1 MSELRWHP
9 LRREWVITATHR
21 MERTFLPPASE
32 CPLCPSKGKEQ
43 TEIPKETFDIVVFE
57 NRFPSL
63 LPNPPAPSVSPSK
76 LYKVKPS
83 KGVCEVVVYTPEH
96 TGSLTT
102 QSVERIYKLLLV
114 WQDRFIELSRLPYVR
129 YVLIFENKGK
139 EVGVTLHHPHGQ
151 IYAFPFIPPV
161 LQNEIRSM
169 REHRRKTGRCLMC
182 DIGEREKEDG
192 RVIIESPSHL
202 AFVPFFA
209 RWPYEVFI
217 MPKSHICG
225 LDEYDEEMLMDLAYI
240 LKAVF
245 LKYDNL
251 FSFSLPYMMLMHQRP
266 AKDKSGLFHYHIEFY
281 PPYRSRD
288 KLKFLASVESGA
300 GNFINDSHPED
311 KAKELRE
318 LPPFSI
324 EEVE

>member
-9 LRREWVITATHR
+9 LRREWVMTATHR
-21 MERTFLPPASE
+21 MERTFLPPPSE
-32 CPLCPSKGKEQ
+32 CPLCPSRGNMQ
-43 TEIPKETFDIVVFE
+43 TEIPREDFDIVVFE

-63 LPNPPAPSVSPSK
+63 FPEPPSPSVSSSR

-83 KGVCEVVVYTPEH
+83 RGVCEVIVYTPEH
-96 TGSLTT
+96 TGSLAT
-102 QSVERIYKLLLV
+102 QSLERIYKLFLV
-114 WQDRFIELSRLPYVR
+114 WQDRFRELSQLPYVR

-161 LQNEIRSM
+161 IKNEIRSLQ
-169 REHRRKTGRCLMC
+169 EHKRKERRCLIC
-182 DIGEREKEDG
+182 DIAEIEKVEN
-192 RVIIESPSHL
+192 RVIIESPCHV

-209 RWPYEVFI
+209 RWPYEVFL
-217 MPKSHICG
+217 MPKLHIPS
-225 LDEYDEEMLMDLAYI
+225 LDEYDEEKLFDLAQI
-240 LKAVF
+240 LKAIL

-251 FSFSLPYMMLMHQRP
+251 FSFSLPYMMVMHQRP
-266 AKDKSGLFHYHIEFY
+266 SKDKSDLFHYHIEFY

-288 KLKFLASVESGA
+288 KLKYLASVESGA

-311 KAKELRE
+311 KAEELRK

>member
-9 LRREWVITATHR
+9 LRREWVMTATHR
-21 MERTFLPPASE
+21 MERTFLPPPSE
-32 CPLCPSKGKEQ
+32 CPLCPSKEGRQ
-43 TEIPKETFDIVVFE
+43 TEIPREDFDIVVFE

-63 LPNPPAPSVSPSK
+63 FPNPPAPSVSSSE

-83 KGVCEVVVYTPEH
+83 RGVCEVIVYTPEH
-96 TGSLTT
+96 TGSLAT
-102 QSVERIYKLLLV
+102 QSLERIYRLFLV
-114 WQDRFIELSRLPYVR
+114 WQDRFRELSKLPYVR
-129 YVLIFENKGK
+129 YVYIFENKGK

-161 LQNEIRSM
+161 IQNEIRSL
-169 REHRRKTGRCLMC
+169 REHKRKKGRCLIC
-182 DIGEREKEDG
+182 DIGEREKEEN
-192 RVIIESPSHL
+192 RVIIESPFHI

-209 RWPYEVFI
+209 RWPYEVFL
-217 MPKSHICG
+217 MPKTHIPS
-225 LDEYDEEMLMDLAYI
+225 LDEYDEEKLFDLAQI
-240 LKAVF
+240 LKAVL

-251 FSFSLPYMMLMHQRP
+251 FSFSLPYMMVMHQRP
-266 AKDKSGLFHYHIEFY
+266 SKDKSGLFHYHIEFY
-281 PPYRSRD
+281 PPYRSKD
-288 KLKFLASVESGA
+288 KLKYLASVESGA

>member
-21 MERTFLPPASE
+21 MERTFLPPPTE
-32 CPLCPSKGKEQ
+32 CPLCPSKKGQE

-63 LPNPPAPSVSPSK
+63 FPHPPSPSFSPSK

-83 KGVCEVVVYTPEH
+83 RGICEVIVYTPEH

-102 QSVERIYKLLLV
+102 QSIERLYKLLLV
-114 WQDRFIELSRLPYVR
+114 WQDRFVELSKLPYIR

-169 REHRRKTGRCLMC
+169 REHKRKTGRCLIC
-182 DIGEREKEDG
+182 DIGEREEEEG
-192 RVIIESPSHL
+192 RVIIQSPLHS
-202 AFVPFFA
+202 AFLPFFA

-217 MPKSHICG
+217 MPKSHLSG
-225 LDEYDEEMLMDLAYI
+225 LDEYDEEALMDLAYI
-240 LKAVF
+240 LKAVL

-281 PPYRSRD
+281 PPYRSED

-318 LPPFSI
+318 LPPLSI

>member
-9 LRREWVITATHR
+9 LRREWVMTATHR
-21 MERTFLPPASE
+21 MERTFLPPPSE
-32 CPLCPSKGKEQ
+32 CPLCPSGEGKQ
-43 TEIPKETFDIVVFE
+43 TEIPREDFDIVVFE

-63 LPNPPAPSVSPSK
+63 FPKPPSPSVSSSQ

-83 KGVCEVVVYTPEH
+83 RGVCEVVVYTPEH
-96 TGSLTT
+96 TGSLAT
-102 QSVERIYKLLLV
+102 QSLERIYKLFLV
-114 WQDRFIELSRLPYVR
+114 WQDRFRELSKLPYVR
-129 YVLIFENKGK
+129 YVYVFENKGK

-161 LQNEIRSM
+161 IHDEIRSL
-169 REHRRKTGRCLMC
+169 REHKRKEGRCLIC
-182 DIGEREKEDG
+182 DIAEREKEEN
-192 RVIIESPSHL
+192 RVIIESSFHI

-209 RWPYEVFI
+209 RWPYEVFL
-217 MPKSHICG
+217 MPKLHIPS
-225 LDEYDEEMLMDLAYI
+225 LDEYDEEKLFDLAQI
-240 LKAVF
+240 LKAVL

-251 FSFSLPYMMLMHQRP
+251 FSFPLPYMMVMHQRP
-266 AKDKSGLFHYHIEFY
+266 SKDKSGLFHYHIEFY
-281 PPYRSRD
+281 PPYRSKD
-288 KLKFLASVESGA
+288 KLKYLASVESGA

>member
-21 MERTFLPPASE
+21 MERTFLPPPSQ
-32 CPLCPSKGKEQ
+32 CPLCPSKGGEK
-43 TEIPKETFDIVVFE
+43 TEIPRETFDIVVFE

-63 LPNPPAPSVSPSK
+63 FPFPPSPSVSSPFYK
-76 LYKVKPS
+76 LKS
-83 KGVCEVVVYTPEH
+83 SRGLCEVVVYTPEH

-102 QSVERIYKLLLV
+102 QSLERIYKLLLV
-114 WQDRFIELSRLPYVR
+114 WQDRFAELSKLPYIR

-161 LQNEIRSM
+161 IQNELRSFG
-169 REHRRKTGRCLMC
+169 EHRRKTKGCLMC
-182 DIGEREKEDG
+182 DIGEREKEEG
-192 RVIIESPSHL
+192 RVIIESPLHL

-217 MPKSHICG
+217 MPKPHLSG
-225 LDEYDEEMLMDLAYI
+225 LDEYNEEALMDLAYI
-240 LKAVF
+240 LKAVL

>member
-21 MERTFLPPASE
+21 MERTFLPPPTE
-32 CPLCPSKGKEQ
+32 CPLCPSKEGQE

-63 LPNPPAPSVSPSK
+63 FPSPPSPYISTSQ

-83 KGVCEVVVYTPEH
+83 KGICEVVVYTPEH

-102 QSVERIYKLLLV
+102 QSLERIYKLLLV
-114 WQDRFIELSRLPYVR
+114 WQDRFLELSKLPYVR

-151 IYAFPFIPPV
+151 IYAFPFVPPI
-161 LQNEIRSM
+161 LQNEIRSI
-169 REHRRKTGRCLMC
+169 REYKRKTGKCLLC
-182 DIGEREKEDG
+182 DIRERETEEE
-192 RVIIESPSHL
+192 RVVIESPLHS
-202 AFVPFFA
+202 AFIPFFA

-217 MPKSHICG
+217 VPKPHICG
-225 LDEYDEEMLMDLAYI
+225 LDGYDEEALWDLAHI
-240 LKAVF
+240 LKAVL

-266 AKDKSGLFHYHIEFY
+266 AKDRSGLFHYHIEFY